1 MALVIDQ
8 KLWSKKAE
16 IIEYFRKRGEE
27 CLQEVSAQFATNEY
41 KEKASEINKSIVE
54 IKESLISHILQKAN
68 AEKWDNEIILK
79 TILSIT
85 YSSYVIMIDLRN
97 TVWAYDYMAFSRRI
111 GELWE
116 PYCKLCFQFP
126 LKKLEL
132 FVPPLFVDVKRMMT
146 TEIETYI
153 DKLTIS
159 KKQKQELKSYYRKVW
174 AMVTSGEIKLQLDL
188 HFIQD
193 GKMYNIDFK
202 SGFGSNEKGNT
213 NRLLLVATI
222 YKNLDPNYEC
232 MLFVRADEDTNNQY
246 FITLKNS
253 DVWTASCGDET
264 YEKIHK
270 FTGFNLKQWISDNI
284 NWKDDLLPQTIDHFR
299 ENDLVKYLLW

>member
-1 MALVIDQ
+1 MALVIDRN
-8 KLWSKKAE
+8 LWNKKAE

-41 KEKASEINKSIVE
+41 REKASEINKSIVE

-68 AEKWDNEIILK
+68 VEKWENEIILK
-79 TILSIT
+79 TVLSIT

-97 TVWAYDYMAFSRRI
+97 NVWEYDYMAFSRRI

-146 TEIETYI
+146 AEIETYI
-153 DKLTIS
+153 DKLSINEN
-159 KKQKQELKSYYRKVW
+159 QKQELKSYYRKVW

-188 HFIQD
+188 HFIQN

-253 DVWTASCGDET
+253 AVWTASCGNET
-264 YEKIHK
+264 YEKIHN
-270 FTGFNLKQWISDNI
+270 FSGFDLKQWIRDNI
-284 NWKDDLLPQTIDHFR
+284 NWEDDLLPQTINHFR
-299 ENDLVKYLLW
+299 KEKMI

>member
-1 MALVIDQ
+1 MALVIDRN
-8 KLWSKKAE
+8 LWNKKAE

-41 KEKASEINKSIVE
+41 REKASEINKSIVE

-68 AEKWDNEIILK
+68 VEKWENEIILK
-79 TILSIT
+79 TVLSIT

-97 TVWAYDYMAFSRRI
+97 NVWEYDYMAFSRRI

-126 LKKLEL
+126 LKKLKL

-146 TEIETYI
+146 AEIETYI
-153 DKLTIS
+153 DKLSINEN
-159 KKQKQELKSYYRKVW
+159 QKQELKSYYRKVW

-188 HFIQD
+188 HFIQN

-202 SGFGSNEKGNT
+202 SGFGSNEEILIDFCLLQRYIKILILIMNVCYLFGLMRIQIINI
-213 NRLLLVATI
+213 LLL
-222 YKNLDPNYEC
+222 
-232 MLFVRADEDTNNQY
+232 
-246 FITLKNS
+246 
-253 DVWTASCGDET
+253 
-264 YEKIHK
+264 
-270 FTGFNLKQWISDNI
+270 
-284 NWKDDLLPQTIDHFR
+284 
-299 ENDLVKYLLW
+299 

>member
-1 MALVIDQ
+1 MALVIDRN
-8 KLWSKKAE
+8 LWNKKAE

-41 KEKASEINKSIVE
+41 REKASEINKSIVE

-68 AEKWDNEIILK
+68 VEKWENEIILK
-79 TILSIT
+79 TVLSIT

-97 TVWAYDYMAFSRRI
+97 NVWEYDYMAFSRRI

-146 TEIETYI
+146 AEIETYI
-153 DKLTIS
+153 DKLSINEN
-159 KKQKQELKSYYRKVW
+159 QKQELKFYYRKVW

-188 HFIQD
+188 HFIQN

-253 DVWTASCGDET
+253 AVLTASCGNET
-264 YEKIHK
+264 YEKIHN
-270 FTGFNLKQWISDNI
+270 FSGFDLKQWIRDNI
-284 NWKDDLLPQTIDHFR
+284 NWEDDLLPQTINHFR
-299 ENDLVKYLLW
+299 KEKMI

>member
-16 IIEYFRKRGEE
+16 IFEYFRKRGEE

-41 KEKASEINKSIVE
+41 REKASEINKSIVE

-68 AEKWDNEIILK
+68 AEKWDNGIILNP
-79 TILSIT
+79 ILSIT
-85 YSSYVIMIDLRN
+85 YSSYVIMIDPRN

-116 PYCKLCFQFP
+116 LYCKLCFQFP

>member
-1 MALVIDQ
+1 MALVIDRN
-8 KLWSKKAE
+8 LRNKKAE

-27 CLQEVSAQFATNEY
+27 CLQEVSAQFAINEY
-41 KEKASEINKSIVE
+41 REKASEINKSIVE
-54 IKESLISHILQKAN
+54 IKESLISHILQKAKV
-68 AEKWDNEIILK
+68 EKWENEIILK
-79 TILSIT
+79 TVLSIT

-97 TVWAYDYMAFSRRI
+97 NVWEYDYMAFSRRI

-146 TEIETYI
+146 AEIETYI
-153 DKLTIS
+153 DKLSINEN
-159 KKQKQELKSYYRKVW
+159 QKQELKSYYRKVW

-188 HFIQD
+188 HFIQN

-253 DVWTASCGDET
+253 AVWTASCGNET
-264 YEKIHK
+264 YEKIHN
-270 FTGFNLKQWISDNI
+270 FSGFDLKQWIRDNI
-284 NWKDDLLPQTIDHFR
+284 NWEDDLLPQTINHFR
-299 ENDLVKYLLW
+299 KNDLIKYLSW